1 MRKTIY
7 YQRDAADPVLEDGLV
22 LDIVSGYAPGA
33 KSVTGMDDSHGEARA
48 YAVDDNIIL
57 KVQRP
62 QQLRSSTSLEKEAFF
77 LRELEA
83 QTDVSVPRVLGY
95 GKRGSVEYICM
106 TRMPGIAAEK
116 VKLSATEKDALLFEL
131 GKELRKIHSANQKL
145 FEESGL
151 FPRDGSADLT
161 ERLQLRYGAAIQKK
175 KDGIS
180 SEKLAFA
187 LCEVETTLQYI
198 HDTDEFVALHANPY
212 IPHGVT
218 RIFFIANR
226 FADTLGAPFA
236 AKRTWH
242 ASTVQ
247 ILANCSEGF
256 SGDNAGKYLTNN
268 RCSGGINLNT
278 VLRYA
283 ISEQKPP
290 VEQFTVLKAL
300 ADTPLLILAC
310 RQAFLLCIRCEYGKH
325 QLTLG
330 AHCVNILLL
339 EKNIHLQSF
348 QLTDCFQ

>member
-22 LDIVSGYAPGA
+22 LDIVRGYAPGA
-33 KSVTGMDDSHGEARA
+33 KSVTGLDDSHGEARA

-77 LRELEA
+77 LRQLEA
-83 QTDVSVPRVLGY
+83 QTHVSVPRVLGY
-95 GKRGSVEYICM
+95 GKSGSVEYICM

-116 VKLSATEKDALLFEL
+116 VKLSALEKDTLLFDL
-131 GKELRKIHSANQKL
+131 GKELRKIHSADQKP

-212 IPHGVT
+212 IPHVFVDEATHKYSGIIDFGDAYIGHP
-218 RIFFIANR
+218 IFDMWYWKAESR
-226 FADTLGAPFA
+226 KKL
-236 AKRTWH
+236 
-242 ASTVQ
+242 
-247 ILANCSEGF
+247 
-256 SGDNAGKYLTNN
+256 
-268 RCSGGINLNT
+268 
-278 VLRYA
+278 LRGYT
-283 ISEQKPP
+283 SKKP
-290 VEQFTVLKAL
+290 VSA
-300 ADTPLLILAC
+300 
-310 RQAFLLCIRCEYGKH
+310 AFLIIFD
-325 QLTLG
+325 T
-330 AHCVNILLL
+330 VNEISRIIDKLR
-339 EKNIHLQSF
+339 
-348 QLTDCFQ
+348 